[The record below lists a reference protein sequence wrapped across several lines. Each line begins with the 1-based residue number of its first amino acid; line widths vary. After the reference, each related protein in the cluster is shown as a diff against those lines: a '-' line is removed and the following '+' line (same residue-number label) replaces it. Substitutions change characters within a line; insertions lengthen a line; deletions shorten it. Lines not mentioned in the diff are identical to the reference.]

1 MKSVVSEKL
10 FEQGDHGG
18 SHNLAVGVAHATLVI
33 PIANA
38 KVAVLETAGMKYA
51 LRQRLSTNRAS
62 EKSVSGQVNGC

>member
-18 SHNLAVGVAHATLVI
+18 SHSLAVVIAGATLVF

-38 KVAVLETAGMKYA
+38 KVAVLETAWMKGA
-51 LRQRLSTNRAS
+51 LRQPMSTNRAS
-62 EKSVSGQVNGC
+62 EKVR